1 MKRLHIM
8 IIRAFLGPLLITFL
22 IVLFILVMQFLWK
35 YVDDLMGKGLEWYVL
50 LELMTYATASFVPLA
65 LPLAILLSSIMT
77 MGGLGEN
84 SELVPM
90 RSAGLGLF
98 RIMSPL
104 VIFIGLLSLG
114 SFYFSNNLLPIANLK
129 FQSLLWDV
137 TRKKPALNL
146 RPGIFYNGIDGF
158 SIRVQDKDKE
168 TGTLYDVLIYDH
180 RAAFQGNRTVV
191 RAKTGTMSRSPD
203 DHYLFLSLHDGHF
216 YDEHGAAGN
225 DDAKYAMMRG
235 TFKEDRLRLD
245 LTGLGM
251 VRTDEDLFK
260 DHYKMLTIGQLQLA
274 EDSLLGSL
282 AMRSKEQQAH
292 LRNSLYILRDKKLR
306 TENTP
311 PVVPRSEPM
320 SERTE
325 KVQQPDLQNR
335 NAVYDVAT
343 NMVRNNLNYIQRSMD
358 EREGRTEQVNRFR
371 IEWHRKLMLAFACM
385 VFFFIGAPLG
395 AIIRKGGMGLPTVFA
410 IIFFLVFHIISFS
423 MEKLAIAGG
432 ITPWPG
438 MWISTLVLL
447 PIGVLLTWK
456 AATDSPIFDAD
467 AYYRGWQRFLSFFKR
482 SNANSATVQ

>member
-1 MKRLHIM
+1 M